1 MKDTLWTVVAGI
13 AALVGLAFTV
23 IFFLATQEVGARDL
37 IVVSLG
43 LVTGAAI
50 AAFVALFTFHS
61 DARKKRL
68 SAAPLKSRL
77 EALREKRAELH
88 DARSALESAKGS
100 VQVYEAQA
108 VEALEDM
115 GWPAQAKAHRATAKQ
130 WKVSVGHHT
139 EDIQLLEAEVRRLDS
154 LTEDEFL
161 KEQKRLRGF

>member
-1 MKDTLWTVVAGI
+1 MKDTLWTVVAGM
-13 AALVGLAFTV
+13 AALAGLAFTV
-23 IFFLATQEVGARDL
+23 IFFLATQEVGGRDL

-43 LVTGAAI
+43 IVTGAAV
-50 AAFVALFTFHS
+50 AAFVALFVFHS

-88 DARSALESAKGS
+88 DARSALENAKGM
-100 VQVYEAQA
+100 VEVFDAQA

-130 WKVSVGHHT
+130 WRVSVAHHT
-139 EDIQLLEAEVRRLDS
+139 QEVKGLEDEVRRLEGLTDS
-154 LTEDEFL
+154 DY
-161 KEQKRLRGF
+161 LRQQRHLRRS

>member
-23 IFFLATQEVGARDL
+23 IFFLATQEVGGRDL

-50 AAFVALFTFHS
+50 AAFVALFIFYS

-88 DARSALESAKGS
+88 DARSALENARGM

-130 WKVSVGHHT
+130 WKISVAHYT
-139 EDIQLLEAEVRRLDS
+139 EDIGVLEAEVRRLDS
-154 LTEDEFL
+154 LTEDEYL
-161 KEQKRLRGF
+161 REQKRVRGY